1 MWTDL
6 NVRLKYFLEMAFSK
20 PTEIIFNLT
29 SVYFR
34 YLYTNPIKTKAIAS
48 CIINALGNLIQQKLS
63 GNKFVDEDKL
73 IAFGLFGLLLGGTVP
88 HFFYSYTSFLVKNPL
103 TLLLMERLIYTPCF
117 QALTLYA
124 LARLEGKSHKDSK
137 QQLNKLYWP
146 VLLANLKYVT
156 LLQYINVKYVPIML
170 RTLIL
175 DLISFIWS
183 IYLTNKCEKVAAAGD
198 KKSKK

>member
-1 MWTDL
+1 
-6 NVRLKYFLEMAFSK
+6 MAFSK

-63 GNKFVDEDKL
+63 GNKFIDEDKL

-103 TLLLMERLIYTPCF
+103 TLLLIERLIYTPCF

-124 LARLEGKSHKDSK
+124 LARLEGKSHKASK
-137 QQLNKLYWP
+137 KQLNKLYWP
-146 VLLANLKYVT
+146 VLLANLKYLT
-156 LLQYINVKYVPIML
+156 LLQYVNIKYVPLLL
-170 RTLIL
+170 RTLII
-175 DLISFIWS
+175 DLINFMWS
-183 IYLTNKCEKVAAAGD
+183 IYLSNKFEKAAAAAVD
-198 KKSKK
+198 KNSKK